1 MAQCSISV
9 PLKYYR
15 KPKGVYKL
23 NIGLKWVKIFRKD
36 KNSTRCSSFVTFYSL
51 LVICYFLLVSRYL
64 FFFFFRYSLFVTFY
78 SLLVICYFLLV
89 TRYLLFFTRYS
100 FTRYTWKWLVVSLIC
115 GFFSYPWSW
124 KIKLKKSASVWFEKI
139 NRKNLR
145 KISATLKSCFHGWKH
160 LLHFI

>member
-36 KNSTRCSSFVTFYSL
+36 KNSTRYSS
-51 LVICYFLLVSRYL
+51 
-64 FFFFFRYSLFVTFY
+64 FVTFY

-89 TRYLLFFTRYS
+89 TRYLFFFFSLLVICYFLLVTRYLLLFTRYS
-100 FTRYTWKWLVVSLIC
+100 LFVVFYSLLVYSLHLKMISRFSNLLIFFLSMVMENKAKKICFCLVWKDQ
-115 GFFSYPWSW
+115 
-124 KIKLKKSASVWFEKI
+124 
-139 NRKNLR
+139 
-145 KISATLKSCFHGWKH
+145 
-160 LLHFI
+160 

>member
-1 MAQCSISV
+1 MAQYSISV

-36 KNSTRCSSFVTFYSL
+36 KNSTRYSS
-51 LVICYFLLVSRYL
+51 
-64 FFFFFRYSLFVTFY
+64 FVTFY

-115 GFFSYPWSW
+115 WFFSYPWSW